1 MAATRRRAPVG
12 EPMGEP
18 VVYGTLR
25 TPWGKLWVAASRSG
39 LVALSFRPQPAGRL
53 AEGLAGRVPVV
64 FVRDP
69 GGLAEY
75 EAALA
80 AFLDGQTSRLV
91 LPVDLRGVGE
101 FARRVYEVTRAIPWG
116 QTRSYAEVAEQ
127 VESRR
132 HARAVGQ
139 ALADNPVPIVIPCH
153 RVVASRGGLG
163 GFSAG
168 LVWKRRLLALE
179 RGQQVLGV

>member
-1 MAATRRRAPVG
+1 MAAARRKAAGREPV
-12 EPMGEP
+12 GEP

-25 TPWGKLWVAASRSG
+25 SPWGRLWVAASGRG

-64 FVRDP
+64 FVR
-69 GGLAEY
+69 GGHGLAEY
-75 EAALA
+75 ETALV
-80 AFLDGQTSRLV
+80 AFLDGRTTRLS

-101 FARRVYEVTRAIPWG
+101 FAVRVYEATRAIPWG
-116 QTRSYAEVAEQ
+116 ETRSYAEVAEA
-127 VESRR
+127 VASRR

-179 RGQQVLGV
+179 RGQQVLEM